1 MGFGRRLAPLLV
13 LLGLLLLC
21 WWPRPAW
28 GSSTASLLFENH
40 CAGCH
45 VNGGNIIRRGRTLR
59 LGALRRNGIEGPE
72 AIAIIAAEGLGQMS
86 GYGEALGPGGAE
98 AVGAWVWEQALRD
111 WKRDQNA

>member
-1 MGFGRRLAPLLV
+1 MAWASRFLAMLV

-28 GSSTASLLFENH
+28 GTSTGSQLFENH
-40 CAGCH
+40 CVGCH

-59 LGALRRNGIEGPE
+59 LSSLRRNGIEGPE
-72 AIAIIAAEGLGQMS
+72 AIAAIASGGLGQMS

-98 AVGAWVWEQALRD
+98 AVGQWVWDQALRD
-111 WKRDQNA
+111 WKRES

>member
-1 MGFGRRLAPLLV
+1 MRLGRRIAAAGILLT
-13 LLGLLLLC
+13 LLLLC

-28 GSSTASLLFENH
+28 GSSTGAQLFENH
-40 CAGCH
+40 CSGCH
-45 VNGGNIIRRGRTLR
+45 LNGGNIIRRGRTLR
-59 LGALRRNGIEGPE
+59 LAALRRSGVEGPE
-72 AIAIIAAEGLGQMS
+72 AISVIAAAGVGQMS